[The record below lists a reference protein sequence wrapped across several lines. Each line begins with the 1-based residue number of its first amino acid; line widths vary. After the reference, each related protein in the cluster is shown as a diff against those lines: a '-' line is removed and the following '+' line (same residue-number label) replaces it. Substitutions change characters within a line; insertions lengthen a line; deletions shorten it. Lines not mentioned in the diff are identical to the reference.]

1 MNRFSGTSITA
12 VLAVAFFA
20 FSPFFAYAAE
30 FSVTPLIIDLKAN
43 PRDILKETIGVMNNS
58 AHVGNIYAFVNN
70 TDPVLGMEE
79 WKSPANTD
87 VSDSLAN
94 WIEINRGT
102 LAIAPN
108 EKKELPLLV
117 QVNLHAKPGIYHAA
131 ITFSEGGTRAEAE
144 QNIKNGISVAVN
156 LEVRDDAK
164 EILELSRFVSNGTF
178 ISGKDATFSYD
189 IKNVGNRPIA
199 PKGEV
204 RIFNRNGA
212 EVATIK
218 VNEKNEVLDP
228 NGSGQLASV
237 WKPGSRFGKY
247 KAMLNIEYGAGLRG
261 TLQDTVFFWLVPWKE
276 ILTVFMCLL
285 AILLSFAM
293 YWHNGY
299 SLRKRRSLAYAVPYE
314 FHPNAPAVQNQVI
327 PPVRR
332 YAPPV
337 LPSKEEFVQRQE
349 RSAEPVRTI
358 TKPEEEGTA
367 LRIQPKK
374 QESVDLRKVHN
385 FTVNLKK

>member
-1 MNRFSGTSITA
+1 MRESSVRIAIPFA
-12 VLAVAFFA
+12 LLALFA
-20 FSPFFAYAAE
+20 CVPSHALAAD

-43 PRDILKETIGVMNNS
+43 PRDILKQTIGVMNSS

-70 TDPVLGMEE
+70 TDPVLGREE

-102 LAIAPN
+102 LALAPN

-117 QVNLHAKPGIYHAA
+117 QVNLHAKPGIYHAT

-144 QNIKNGISVAVN
+144 ARIKDGVSVAVN
-156 LEVRDDAK
+156 LEVLDDAK

-218 VNEKNEVLDP
+218 VNEKEKVLEP
-228 NGSGQLASV
+228 NGSGALASV

-261 TLQDTVFFWLVPWKE
+261 TLQDTIFFWLVPWKE

-285 AILLSFAM
+285 VILLSFAT

-299 SLRKRRSLAYAVPYE
+299 SLRKRRSLAYAVPHE
-314 FHPNAPAVQNQVI
+314 FHPNAPAVQNQVMA
-327 PPVRR
+327 PARR
-332 YAPPV
+332 YAPV
-337 LPSKEEFVQRQE
+337 LPSKEEFIQRQE
-349 RSAEPVRTI
+349 SRAEPARTV
-358 TKPEEEGTA
+358 TKPEMEGTA

-374 QESVDLRKVHN
+374 QESVDLRNVHN